1 VSESAA
7 STAPMVPCISSSIPA
22 PATLTRMQLRASPD
36 HQPVTPPGIPPLQSK
51 LTRSDSACARSASA
65 CAHSQSHSNSHGL
78 NKDAAH
84 LPQPYIASAV
94 QTQPSLAVFKT
105 RTTTG
110 ERSEKELTA
119 EPLVTEHHYR
129 QPLAH
134 YAPPCDRVF
143 ASKPPKP
150 RRTRTRSIQVV
161 PPSISPST
169 SPQLE
174 DRSRDA
180 YQSLLD
186 SPVTIP
192 LRDLIADQPKS
203 ICHSIEDVSRIPAL
217 PQQQATMMKKIY
229 GELAPQEYHPQ
240 PTIAVFSLSQA
251 LPDSPDSHDPTHSL
265 ANDLAPK
272 PNIEAAQISL
282 PELEPSI
289 ASLLHPKCTELKKEA
304 LAPLAL
310 KLNCV
315 PVPFYTRTKSITSR
329 TSVLC
334 VYSILATLFAL
345 LPTLFALMLRCALL
359 SYTCFATSP
368 LHRKHRARYQSW
380 SISMICPKV
389 LEF

>member
-51 LTRSDSACARSASA
+51 STRSDSACARSDSA
-65 CAHSQSHSNSHGL
+65 CARSTSACARSQSHSNSHGL
-78 NKDAAH
+78 DKGAAH
-84 LPQPYIASAV
+84 LPQPHIASAV

-134 YAPPCDRVF
+134 YAPTCDRVF

-174 DRSRDA
+174 DRYRDA

-192 LRDLIADQPKS
+192 LRDLIANQPKL

-240 PTIAVFSLSQA
+240 PTIAVFSLSPA
-251 LPDSPDSHDPTHSL
+251 SLTRPTHR
-265 ANDLAPK
+265 
-272 PNIEAAQISL
+272 
-282 PELEPSI
+282 
-289 ASLLHPKCTELKKEA
+289 
-304 LAPLAL
+304 
-310 KLNCV
+310 
-315 PVPFYTRTKSITSR
+315 TR
-329 TSVLC
+329 
-334 VYSILATLFAL
+334 
-345 LPTLFALMLRCALL
+345 PTC
-359 SYTCFATSP
+359 S
-368 LHRKHRARYQSW
+368 Q
-380 SISMICPKV
+380 MI
-389 LEF
+389 